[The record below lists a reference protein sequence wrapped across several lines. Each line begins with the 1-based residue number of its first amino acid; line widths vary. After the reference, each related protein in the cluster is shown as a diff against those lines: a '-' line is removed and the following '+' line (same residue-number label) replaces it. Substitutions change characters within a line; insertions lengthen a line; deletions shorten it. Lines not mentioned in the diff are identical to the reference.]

1 MIKMSVLY
9 PSGDNGT
16 FDMDYYRTKHMEIVN
31 RVLKPTR
38 VEIDKG
44 VDGQPFL
51 AIGHLFFDSTE
62 AMQAGMG
69 SPDVGET
76 MADIPNF
83 TNARPQIQISE
94 VVE

>member
-1 MIKMSVLY
+1 MIKLSVMY
-9 PSGDNGT
+9 PAGDDGT
-16 FDMDYYRTKHMEIVN
+16 FDMDYYKDKHMEIVN

-44 VDGQPFL
+44 TDGQPFL
-51 AIGHLFFDSTE
+51 AVGHLYFDSAE
-62 AMQAGMG
+62 AMQAAMG
-69 SPDVGET
+69 NPDAAEA

-83 TNARPQIQISE
+83 TNTRPQIQISE